1 MRNISVHIYFFNSSN
16 NLINI
21 QQVIRDLKVRTN
33 VILNQFRSLS
43 WQARVTLFLS
53 QCSSLYGCPL
63 WNLDDPNVEKLCTA
77 WKVCCRKIIG
87 FKPDSRSDLLHHL
100 MNTLPIRDMIMYR
113 MLCFYKSGLH
123 HGNEMISKF
132 FKNSL
137 LSSSS
142 HLVKN
147 VNTILRHVEL
157 DYNYIFTEN
166 RKDSLK
172 VIFYNNMSKPDWRK
186 SILTELL
193 DINENLVSCVLN
205 KEEVNALIDHIS
217 RSRLYP

>member
-1 MRNISVHIYFFNSSN
+1 
-16 NLINI
+16 
-21 QQVIRDLKVRTN
+21 
-33 VILNQFRSLS
+33 
-43 WQARVTLFLS
+43 
-53 QCSSLYGCPL
+53 
-63 WNLDDPNVEKLCTA
+63 
-77 WKVCCRKIIG
+77 
-87 FKPDSRSDLLHHL
+87 
-100 MNTLPIRDMIMYR
+100 
-113 MLCFYKSGLH
+113 
-123 HGNEMISKF
+123 MISKF

-147 VNTILRHVEL
+147 VNTILRHVKL